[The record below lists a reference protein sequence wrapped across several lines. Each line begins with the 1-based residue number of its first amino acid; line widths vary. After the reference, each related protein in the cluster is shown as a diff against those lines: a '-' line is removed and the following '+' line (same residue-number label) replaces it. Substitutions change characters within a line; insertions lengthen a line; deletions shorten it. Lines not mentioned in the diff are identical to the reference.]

1 MRSSKGK
8 LVGAILISAMI
19 WAISANAASYTVTAS
34 SQQDHNRAEFAVDGD
49 PSTCWCVADGAFP
62 AWLML
67 EMEEP
72 RSAKSVAV
80 TFQDPG
86 AYQYRVEG
94 SLDGKQWVWLADHTR
109 FSSAG
114 KRKVDSLKYRGPI
127 RFVRVTVEGAPEN
140 CWASI
145 LEIELLDTLPENALH
160 PDQHEKVLEFKL

>member
-1 MRSSKGK
+1 MRSSKSK
-8 LVGAILISAMI
+8 LVWTILISAMV
-19 WAISANAASYTVTAS
+19 WAMSVHAASYTVTAS
-34 SQQDHNRAEFAVDGD
+34 SQQDKNRAEFAVDGD
-49 PSTCWCVADGAFP
+49 PSTRWCATDGAFP

-72 RSAKSVAV
+72 RSAKSVAI

-94 SLDGKQWVWLADHTR
+94 SLDGKQWMWLADHIR

-114 KRKVDSLKYRGPI
+114 KRKVDGLKYRGPI
-127 RFVRVTVEGAPEN
+127 RFVRVAVEGAPEG

-145 LEIELLDTLPENALH
+145 REIELLDSLPENALH
-160 PDQHEKVLEFKL
+160 PDQHEKCFRI

>member
-1 MRSSKGK
+1 M
-8 LVGAILISAMI
+8 VWAM
-19 WAISANAASYTVTAS
+19 SVHAASYTVTAS
-34 SQQDHNRAEFAVDGD
+34 SQQDKNRAEFAVDGD
-49 PSTCWCVADGAFP
+49 PSTRWCATDGAFP

-72 RSAKSVAV
+72 RSAKSVAI

-94 SLDGKQWVWLADHTR
+94 SLDGKQWMWLADHIR

-114 KRKVDSLKYRGPI
+114 KRKVDGLKYRGPI
-127 RFVRVTVEGAPEN
+127 RFVRVAVEGAPEG

-145 LEIELLDTLPENALH
+145 REIELLDSLPENALH
-160 PDQHEKVLEFKL
+160 PDQHEKCFRI